1 MASRLPYADTAFVQS
16 HGRKRPRL
24 HKEDHLSFVR
34 QLPCLVCGVNA
45 PNEAAHVRYG
55 SLRHGKRSTGLGEKP
70 SDQWAVPLC
79 AKDHR
84 EGPDAQHLSNEEHW
98 WKLRGID
105 PLVVAALLYA
115 NSGDVEAGTMIIR
128 DWQLTVGS

>member
-1 MASRLPYADTAFVQS
+1 MSGTMVPRPATAFALS
-16 HGRKRPRL
+16 SGKKRPRQ
-24 HKEDHLSFVR
+24 HRDSHLDFIRS
-34 QLPCLVCGVNA
+34 LPCLCCPA
-45 PNEAAHVRYG
+45 PAPSEAAHVRYG

-79 AKDHR
+79 PRDHR
-84 EGPDAQHLSNEEHW
+84 EGPDAQHSTNEEHW

-115 NSGDVEAGTMIIR
+115 NSGDVEAGTMIIM
-128 DWQLTVGS
+128 DWRQ